1 MSSAARLRLR
11 ELLDSQQCVTCASV
25 FDPLSSR
32 MADDIG
38 FQVGILGGSVASL
51 MSLGVPDIYLLTLSE
66 LAEQARRVCQASD
79 LPVIVDGDNGYG
91 NALNVMRTVAE
102 LEHAGAAVI
111 TIEDTVIPRP
121 YKQPELNL
129 SSVEEGCSKLQAALN
144 ARKDA
149 NLAIFARTHAHQ
161 PHRNLLERVDAYSR
175 SGVDGICIFG
185 QISRALLVQ
194 LNRVTDLPLML
205 IDYEESGLSSGSGLS
220 SEELM
225 QLGVR
230 IHFNGHRAYEDSVKA
245 TYQSLLQL
253 HNGSEYRGR
262 TDSDQNAKQ
271 LIGRFARQ
279 QKFTAMS
286 NDYLDPVAR

>member
-66 LAEQARRVCQASD
+66 LAQQARRVCLASD
-79 LPVIVDGDNGYG
+79 LPVIIDGDNGYG

-129 SSVEEGCSKLQAALN
+129 SSVEEGCSKLLAALN
-144 ARKDA
+144 ARQDV
-149 NLAIFARTHAHQ
+149 NLGIFARTHAQQ
-161 PHRNLLERVDAYSR
+161 PHRDLLERVDAYSR
-175 SGVDGICIFG
+175 TGVDGICIFG
-185 QISRALLVQ
+185 QISKALLVQ

-205 IDYEESGLSSGSGLS
+205 IDYAPSVLD

-245 TYQSLLQL
+245 AYQSLLQL
-253 HNGSEYRGR
+253 HQGEVAGCEQS
-262 TDSDQNAKQ
+262 AKQ

-279 QKFTAMS
+279 QRFTAIS
-286 NDYLDPVAR
+286 NDYLDPVAS

>member
-66 LAEQARRVCQASD
+66 LAQQARRVCLASD

-102 LEHAGAAVI
+102 LEHAGTAVI

-129 SSVEEGCSKLQAALN
+129 SSVEEGCSKLLAALN
-144 ARKDA
+144 ARQDV
-149 NLAIFARTHAHQ
+149 NLGIFARTHAQQ
-161 PHRNLLERVDAYSR
+161 PHRDLLERVDAYSR
-175 SGVDGICIFG
+175 TGVDGICIFG
-185 QISRALLVQ
+185 QISKALLVQ

-205 IDYEESGLSSGSGLS
+205 IDYAPSVLD

-245 TYQSLLQL
+245 AYQSLLQL
-253 HNGSEYRGR
+253 HQGEAAGCEQS
-262 TDSDQNAKQ
+262 AKQ

-279 QKFTAMS
+279 QRFTAIS
-286 NDYLDPVAR
+286 NDYLDPVAS